1 MRRKV
6 TISLPQEMYD
16 YVDAERG
23 MGTMSEYI
31 RSLVRGEQRR
41 RAEERTR
48 PLGSVTRARDIHV
61 VVEARRQLDKL
72 RDILDGNTRFYSD
85 E

>member
-1 MRRKV
+1 
-6 TISLPQEMYD
+6 MYD

-31 RSLVRGEQRR
+31 RSLVRSEQRR

-48 PLGSVTRARDIHV
+48 PLGSTIRARDIHV

-72 RDILDGNTRFYSD
+72 RDILDGKTRFYSD